1 MSKVG
6 YLSGSSTSLVDD
18 WNKEN
23 TPKEGVYRVYWKGP
37 DATLDY
43 EDSFIDG
50 DPKGRGGQLRY
61 EWYCKSGPDWPT
73 IDHPDF
79 DARRADGMST
89 GWRWEGTLKQEWVWK
104 SGIPIIKIS
113 YDVNGQRRLL
123 ETLVKNAYFTVKWDK
138 NGNISD
144 EPIDLIH

>member
-1 MSKVG
+1 MSKIG

-37 DATLDY
+37 DVTLDY
-43 EDSFIDG
+43 EDSFVD
-50 DPKGRGGQLRY
+50 DTGGQLRY
-61 EWYCKSGPDWPT
+61 EWYCKSGSDWPI
-73 IDHPDF
+73 IDHPEF

-104 SGIPIIKIS
+104 SGIPIVKIS
-113 YDVNGQRRLL
+113 YDANGQRRLFEIL
-123 ETLVKNAYFTVKWDK
+123 FGDEYFTVKWDK

-144 EPIDLIH
+144 ETIDLIH

>member
-1 MSKVG
+1 M
-6 YLSGSSTSLVDD
+6 VDD

-37 DATLDY
+37 DVTLDY
-43 EDSFIDG
+43 EDSFVEDT
-50 DPKGRGGQLRY
+50 GGQLRY
-61 EWYCKSGPDWPT
+61 EWYCKSGSDWPI
-73 IDHPDF
+73 IDHPEF

-123 ETLVKNAYFTVKWDK
+123 ETLVKNAYFTVKWDE